1 MLQLNCLFERCTFRR
16 GVSNRCSW
24 LNQQKKREEI
34 ARKQQSTTYA
44 KNTRISERVCDP
56 EDDEIES
63 IQSLDLQDLE
73 IMSCEGDG
81 GDDANKVKERQIGK
95 GSRNPKLKGFPT
107 GKIISRLDVI
117 DDDVENSW
125 LDGDNFSIND
135 NSVSDDS

>member
-1 MLQLNCLFERCTFRR
+1 MLQQNYLFERYTFRHD
-16 GVSNRCSW
+16 GPNRCSW

-56 EDDEIES
+56 EDDIES

-95 GSRNPKLKGFPT
+95 GSRNPKLKEFPT

-125 LDGDNFSIND
+125 LDGDNFSIDD